1 MPSAKSAISF
11 PAWVPEPA
19 RRRIDALSEA
29 PPASN
34 GIDDLLERLA
44 TYEVMRTDVWERLPS
59 EPKEIQGDIVSWV
72 VFAVLMF
79 PRLRRPHPKKSSEW
93 HEWLKHYY
101 QYPPLPSGEDM
112 SAFALVLLENMRK
125 IKTETDLCWD
135 RLWEGDKSIKS
146 DEVLTILDQLRLF
159 YLRMGAESRAFFA
172 TLPKVKRWK
181 GDKAKQKFFTEYLS
195 ECMRQT
201 YGQPLDTI
209 VAALAEVAF
218 DLPQGIAAETVR
230 GRRRTASTPENSD

>member
-1 MPSAKSAISF
+1 MPSAKSPISF
-11 PAWVPEPA
+11 PAGVPERA
-19 RRRIDALSEA
+19 RQRINALREA
-29 PPASN
+29 PPASD

-79 PRLRRPHPKKSSEW
+79 PRLTRPHPKKRSEFP
-93 HEWLKHYY
+93 EWLKHY
-101 QYPPLPSGEDM
+101 QKYPPLPSGE
-112 SAFALVLLENMRK
+112 SISGLALALLESMHK
-125 IKTETDLCWD
+125 VKTETDLCWD

-146 DEVLTILDQLRLF
+146 DEVLAILDQLRLF
-159 YLRMGAESRAFFA
+159 YSRMDAESRAFLA

>member
-1 MPSAKSAISF
+1 MSSARSAISF

-19 RRRIDALSEA
+19 RRRIKALREA

-44 TYEVMRTDVWERLPS
+44 TYEVMKTDVWERLPS
-59 EPKEIQGDIVSWV
+59 EPKEIQGDIVGWV
-72 VFAVLMF
+72 VFAVSMF
-79 PRLRRPHPKKSSEW
+79 PKLRRPPPKKKAEWSEL
-93 HEWLKHYY
+93 LKHY
-101 QYPPLPSGEDM
+101 QKYPPLPSAEGISGLAD
-112 SAFALVLLENMRK
+112 ALSDSIRK
-125 IKTETDLCWD
+125 VKTETDVCWD
-135 RLWEGDKSIKS
+135 RLWEGDKSILP
-146 DEVLTILDQLRLF
+146 DNVLAILDQLRIF
-159 YLRMGAESRAFFA
+159 YLRMDAENRAFLA
-172 TLPKVKRWK
+172 ALPKVKRWK

-195 ECMRQT
+195 ECMKQT

-218 DLPQGIAAETVR
+218 DLPQGISAETVR